1 MRFIIYYLLHDILS
15 KVKNN
20 QKEKTMDIEIT
31 QNIVLITLGTMLF
44 FMYVT
49 AKTFESISK
58 DMDAEKNSK

>member
-1 MRFIIYYLLHDILS
+1 MFTIYYLLRDILS

-49 AKTFESISK
+49 AKAFESISK